1 MLRANSGKS
10 KKSNASPLSKAAW
23 TKATIWERR
32 RFLDSLGVDSFCEAL
47 SHTFRTELK
56 RRVAGQQAAETT
68 ELGKTI
74 AAAFRQVL
82 SLQKAGKPKDG
93 PAMGVVSALN
103 AINNKLTAAGLD
115 LNNITGVNI
124 DPAATKRKAA

>member
-1 MLRANSGKS
+1 VKIRLSLLPHCQRRHSDCGL
-10 KKSNASPLSKAAW
+10 NARS
-23 TKATIWERR
+23 IG
-32 RFLDSLGVDSFCEAL
+32 LGLCLFVASFCEAL

-56 RRVAGQQAAETT
+56 RRVAGQQAAESTA
-68 ELGKTI
+68 LGETI
-74 AAAFRQVL
+74 AAAFRRVL

-93 PAMGVVSALN
+93 PAMAVVSALN
-103 AINNKLTAAGLD
+103 AINNKLAAAGLD